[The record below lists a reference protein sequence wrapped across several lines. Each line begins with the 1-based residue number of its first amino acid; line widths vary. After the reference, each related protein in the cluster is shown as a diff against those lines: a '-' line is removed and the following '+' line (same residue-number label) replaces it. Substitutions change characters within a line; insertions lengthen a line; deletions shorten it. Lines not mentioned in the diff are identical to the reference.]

1 MKGFVFWVAGTALVL
16 LCLSIDGST
25 SSVPDMALTRH
36 EGDMAA
42 MRGSRKLKEIGHT
55 SSDERSNAGSVNL
68 EDYEPIDP
76 VPSSMTSIKPGPIQH
91 GTPLMPY
98 IPQPSPP
105 PEHPKQGGFP

>member
-1 MKGFVFWVAGTALVL
+1 
-16 LCLSIDGST
+16 
-25 SSVPDMALTRH
+25 
-36 EGDMAA
+36 
-42 MRGSRKLKEIGHT
+42 MRGYISDFFLSELIFTRNKGKVLFSLTLFYLQEIGHT